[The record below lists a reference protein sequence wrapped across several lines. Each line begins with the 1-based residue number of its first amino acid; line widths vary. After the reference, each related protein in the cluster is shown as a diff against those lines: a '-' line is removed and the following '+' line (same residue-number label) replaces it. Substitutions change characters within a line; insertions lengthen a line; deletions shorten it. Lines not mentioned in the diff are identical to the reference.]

1 MFMWMVF
8 VRLSLSPSARN
19 QKKRKYFF
27 QKRGDFRDFIRIFA
41 LSFDTI
47 STKTIQNLK
56 NQLDMN
62 ILKKLFGGQK
72 TTEEVRETKEKGFDM
87 VKYDGVRALRMQQFD
102 LAAKFLE
109 HALQLNA
116 EDLEC
121 RDYLSRAYISMGN
134 LQQAYAQLQKI
145 SEAQSDNVAVLLR
158 MADVAYMMEDYIAMT
173 DVCDKA
179 LQLDAENVE
188 TYFFYARACRGLGDA
203 PRAVSMLT
211 EAIGKREDFYA
222 ARLLRGSILLDQA
235 QLSEAELDATF
246 LYEHI
251 PGNEDVLLLKARV
264 EKAQG
269 KMEEA
274 EQTYGKVMEVNPFSI
289 DAYRERSEVRRSLGD
304 SAGAA
309 EDEAAAKEMGAEI
322 PEPSEGIE
330 QKIKEKMQQMD
341 PYKVFHNE

>member
-1 MFMWMVF
+1 M
-8 VRLSLSPSARN
+8 
-19 QKKRKYFF
+19 
-27 QKRGDFRDFIRIFA
+27 
-41 LSFDTI
+41 
-47 STKTIQNLK
+47 
-56 NQLDMN
+56 
-62 ILKKLFGGQK
+62 
-72 TTEEVRETKEKGFDM
+72 
-87 VKYDGVRALRMQQFD
+87 KYDGVRALRMHQFD

-109 HALQLNA
+109 QALQLNA

-145 SEAQSDNVAVLLR
+145 SEAQTDNIAVLLR

-188 TYFFYARACRGLGDA
+188 TYFFYARACKGLGDA
-203 PRAVSMLT
+203 PRAVAMLT

-309 EDEAAAKEMGAEI
+309 EDEAAAKKMGAEI

-341 PYKVFHNE
+341 PYKVFHNEY

>member
-1 MFMWMVF
+1 
-8 VRLSLSPSARN
+8 
-19 QKKRKYFF
+19 
-27 QKRGDFRDFIRIFA
+27 
-41 LSFDTI
+41 
-47 STKTIQNLK
+47 
-56 NQLDMN
+56 MN
-62 ILKKLFGGQK
+62 IFKKLFGGQK
-72 TTEEVRETKEKGFDM
+72 TTEEVKQEKEKDFDM
-87 VKYDGVRALRMQQFD
+87 VKYDGVRALRMHQFD
-102 LAAKFLE
+102 LAAKSLE

-121 RDYLSRAYISMGN
+121 RDYLSQAYISMGN
-134 LQQAYAQLQKI
+134 LQKAYEQLQI
-145 SEAQSDNVAVLLR
+145 LSEAQTDNVAVLLR
-158 MADVAYMMEDYIAMT
+158 MADVAYMMENYTAMLE
-173 DVCDKA
+173 VCDKA
-179 LQLDAENVE
+179 LHLDTSNLQ
-188 TYFFYARACRGLGDA
+188 TYLLGE
-203 PRAVSMLT
+203 PIRAVSMLT

-341 PYKVFHNE
+341 PYKVFHNEY

>member
-1 MFMWMVF
+1 M
-8 VRLSLSPSARN
+8 RLLPACLCLCFSSRN
-19 QKKRKYFF
+19 QKKENISSPKGAFF
-27 QKRGDFRDFIRIFA
+27 GILFVFLPCRLIRFQQQ
-41 LSFDTI
+41 
-47 STKTIQNLK
+47 TIQNLK

-72 TTEEVRETKEKGFDM
+72 TTEEVREMKEKDFDK
-87 VKYDGVRALRMQQFD
+87 VKYDGVRALRMHQFD

-109 HALQLNA
+109 QALQLNA

-145 SEAQSDNVAVLLR
+145 SEAQPDNVAVLLR

-211 EAIGKREDFYA
+211 EAIGKRDDFYA

-269 KMEEA
+269 KLKEA
-274 EQTYGKVMEVNPFSI
+274 EQTYGKVMDVNPFSI
-289 DAYRERSEVRRSLGD
+289 DAYRERSIVRTILGD

-309 EDEAAAKEMGAEI
+309 EDEAAVKEMGAKVL
-322 PEPSEGIE
+322 EPSEGIE
-330 QKIKEKMQQMD
+330 QKIKEKMRQMD

>member
-1 MFMWMVF
+1 
-8 VRLSLSPSARN
+8 
-19 QKKRKYFF
+19 
-27 QKRGDFRDFIRIFA
+27 
-41 LSFDTI
+41 
-47 STKTIQNLK
+47 
-56 NQLDMN
+56 MN
-62 ILKKLFGGQK
+62 IFKKLFGGQK
-72 TTEEVRETKEKGFDM
+72 TTEEVKQEKEKDFDM
-87 VKYDGVRALRMQQFD
+87 VKYDGVRALRMHQFD

-121 RDYLSRAYISMGN
+121 RDYLSQAYISMGD
-134 LQQAYAQLQKI
+134 LQKAYEQLQI
-145 SEAQSDNVAVLLR
+145 LSEAQTDNVAVLLR
-158 MADVAYMMEDYIAMT
+158 MADVAYMMENYTAMLE
-173 DVCDKA
+173 VCDKA
-179 LQLDAENVE
+179 LHLDTSNLQTYLYSAE
-188 TYFFYARACRGLGDA
+188 ACRGLGE
-203 PRAVSMLT
+203 PIRAVSMLT

-251 PGNEDVLLLKARV
+251 SGNEDVLLLKARV

-309 EDEAAAKEMGAEI
+309 EDEAAAKEMSAEI

-341 PYKVFHNE
+341 PYKVFHNEY

>member
-1 MFMWMVF
+1 
-8 VRLSLSPSARN
+8 
-19 QKKRKYFF
+19 
-27 QKRGDFRDFIRIFA
+27 
-41 LSFDTI
+41 
-47 STKTIQNLK
+47 
-56 NQLDMN
+56 MN
-62 ILKKLFGGQK
+62 IFKKLFGGQK
-72 TTEEVRETKEKGFDM
+72 TTEEVKQEKEKDFDM
-87 VKYDGVRALRMQQFD
+87 VKYDGVRALRMHQFD
-102 LAAKFLE
+102 LAAKSLE

-121 RDYLSRAYISMGN
+121 RDYLSQAYISMGD
-134 LQQAYAQLQKI
+134 LQKAYEQLQI
-145 SEAQSDNVAVLLR
+145 LSEAQTDNVAVLLR
-158 MADVAYMMEDYIAMT
+158 MADVAYMMENYTAMLE
-173 DVCDKA
+173 VCDKA
-179 LQLDAENVE
+179 LHLDTSNLQ
-188 TYFFYARACRGLGDA
+188 TYLYSAKACRGLSE
-203 PRAVSMLT
+203 PIRAVSMLT

-274 EQTYGKVMEVNPFSI
+274 EQTYGKVMDVNPFSI
-289 DAYRERSEVRRSLGD
+289 DAYRERSEIRRSLGD

>member
-1 MFMWMVF
+1 
-8 VRLSLSPSARN
+8 
-19 QKKRKYFF
+19 
-27 QKRGDFRDFIRIFA
+27 
-41 LSFDTI
+41 
-47 STKTIQNLK
+47 
-56 NQLDMN
+56 MN

-72 TTEEVRETKEKGFDM
+72 TTEEVRETKEKDFDM
-87 VKYDGVRALRMQQFD
+87 VKYDGVRALRMHQFD
-102 LAAKFLE
+102 LAAKSLE
-109 HALQLNA
+109 YALQLNA

-121 RDYLSRAYISMGN
+121 RDYLSQAYISMGD
-134 LQQAYAQLQKI
+134 LQKAYEQLQI
-145 SEAQSDNVAVLLR
+145 LSEAQTDNVAVLLR
-158 MADVAYMMEDYIAMT
+158 MADVAYMMENYTAMLE
-173 DVCDKA
+173 VCDKA
-179 LQLDAENVE
+179 LHLDTSNLQ
-188 TYFFYARACRGLGDA
+188 TYLYSAKACQGLGE
-203 PRAVSMLT
+203 PIRAVSMLT

-341 PYKVFHNE
+341 PYKVFHNEY

>member
-1 MFMWMVF
+1 MSSRIEQLIDEIEEYIEGCKPKFM
-8 VRLSLSPSARN
+8 S
-19 QKKRKYFF
+19 
-27 QKRGDFRDFIRIFA
+27 
-41 LSFDTI
+41 
-47 STKTIQNLK
+47 STEIIVNKDEIDEL
-56 NQLDMN
+56 L
-62 ILKKLFGGQK
+62 
-72 TTEEVRETKEKGFDM
+72 RE
-87 VKYDGVRALRMQQFD
+87 LRMKTPDEIKRYQKIISNKEAILND
-102 LAAKFLE
+102 AKAKAEALINEATVHTNELINE
-109 HALQLNA
+109 H
-116 EDLEC
+116 E
-121 RDYLSRAYISMGN
+121 IM
-134 LQQAYAQLQKI
+134 QQAYAQLQKI
-145 SEAQSDNVAVLLR
+145 SEAQTDNIAVLLR

-274 EQTYGKVMEVNPFSI
+274 EQTYGKVMDVNPFSI

-341 PYKVFHNE
+341 PYKVFHNEY

>member
-1 MFMWMVF
+1 
-8 VRLSLSPSARN
+8 
-19 QKKRKYFF
+19 
-27 QKRGDFRDFIRIFA
+27 
-41 LSFDTI
+41 
-47 STKTIQNLK
+47 
-56 NQLDMN
+56 MN
-62 ILKKLFGGQK
+62 IFKKLFGGQK
-72 TTEEVRETKEKGFDM
+72 TTEEVRETKEKDFDM
-87 VKYDGVRALRMQQFD
+87 VKYDGVRALRMHQFD
-102 LAAKFLE
+102 LAAKSLE

-121 RDYLSRAYISMGN
+121 RDYLSQAYISMGD
-134 LQQAYAQLQKI
+134 LQKAYEQLQI
-145 SEAQSDNVAVLLR
+145 LSEAQTDNVAVLLR
-158 MADVAYMMEDYIAMT
+158 MADVAYMMENYTAMSE
-173 DVCDKA
+173 VCDKA
-179 LQLDAENVE
+179 LHLDTSNLQ
-188 TYFFYARACRGLGDA
+188 TYLYSAKACRGLGE
-203 PRAVSMLT
+203 PIRSVSMLT

-274 EQTYGKVMEVNPFSI
+274 EQTYGKVMEINPFSI

-341 PYKVFHNE
+341 PYKVFHNEY